1 MESMGWF
8 VVAGI
13 LGIFGLAA
21 LCFLDNCHSEL
32 EASVASAISGVLF
45 GSLLICVVMGFRAP
59 DKMPVRV
66 VVGTPSKE
74 MVMEAARKML
84 SEMSVQE
91 KYKILEAIEREGMED

>member
-1 MESMGWF
+1 MASTGWF

-13 LGIFGLAA
+13 LGFLGLVA
-21 LCFLDNCHSEL
+21 LCFLDICRSRL
-32 EASVASAISGVLF
+32 QVSIVSAIAGVLF

-59 DKMPVRV
+59 DKMPVQV
-66 VVGTPSKE
+66 VVKEPSKE

-91 KYKILEAIEREGMED
+91 KYKILENTEMED